1 MYIKT
6 RLKKVAFMK
15 NNDIESIELAINVL
29 VIKVGPTKQ
38 FFQTKNLKHY
48 DGSGG
53 NVLSTTQKKRS
64 LN

>member
-38 FFQTKNLKHY
+38 FFSDKE
-48 DGSGG
+48 S
-53 NVLSTTQKKRS
+53 
-64 LN
+64 

>member
-1 MYIKT
+1 
-6 RLKKVAFMK
+6 MK

-38 FFQTKNLKHY
+38 FFQTKNPKHY

-53 NVLSTTQKKRS
+53 NVLTTTQKKRS